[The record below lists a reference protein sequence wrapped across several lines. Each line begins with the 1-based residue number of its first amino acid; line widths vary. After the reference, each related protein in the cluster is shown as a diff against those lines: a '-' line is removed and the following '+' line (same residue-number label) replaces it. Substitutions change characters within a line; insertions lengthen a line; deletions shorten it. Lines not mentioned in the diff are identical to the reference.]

1 MKVRN
6 SLLGGV
12 ALLLFAATAVPMQ
25 AQIFR
30 YFTSEMGNEQY
41 TSLPLSRT
49 PLAVEDFVDPATRL
63 SDPDNGYYYKNG
75 RFGVDLGFT
84 FEYEGQRYTRI
95 QINVNGFVLFGNQP
109 PLLAANIP
117 TRLFNNAEPN
127 TVIAPFWGEHYYRG
141 DNQRDQNNQLFLES
155 EIAVMN
161 QVSPNGVNTFVVEWR
176 DLNINYF
183 FDANNPEDP
192 LSPDAS
198 VKRSSVGTFQ
208 LKMFESAP
216 VGQPKQFEQGDI
228 EFHYSTVG
236 DPQVP
241 GAVKTSGSAVGIES
255 HPFGQAPTSFM
266 NGLFIE
272 SDANFINRD
281 PNRDTPENSRNRTD
295 LTSTW
300 SPSRANNNVIRFVA
314 TPRQGIRGWGDGDA
328 NLSQLPGNQHFLKPQ
343 NEFVT
348 VTDPLT
354 IMRSVVEFKP
364 LDSLLEREAYHGD
377 VNHNGRY
384 FYSTR
389 DENNDPAPRYR
400 RDIKTRSANE
410 FDDIPA
416 DNSFIPTQ
424 LFFEANSYDAA
435 LIINYMAGRVPV
447 LPWRLDTTVAY
458 GKAGADL
465 PFVSGVELND
475 VRKIADQTYLVP
487 VTFTGN
493 VNGAVGVEMNFDGVV
508 TGIEAVESNGN
519 KVLAVNGN
527 SIISIAASGS
537 FNTGD
542 VLAYAT
548 VRTAGAVLR
557 AENVE
562 VNDVNKGSIE
572 IPVGVDASTVNVYP
586 NPFTERVEFA
596 FNITVAG
603 DYSLRVFDILGNVVK
618 DFGTQTM
625 SEGTQVIEWNGM
637 DADGK
642 QLANGSY
649 VYRLEGANGVQSG
662 SVSVAR

>member
-63 SDPDNGYYYKNG
+63 ADPDNGYYYKNG

-109 PLLAANIP
+109 PLLASNIP

-161 QVSPNGVNTFVVEWR
+161 QVSANGVNNFVVEWR

-208 LKMFESAP
+208 LKLFESAP

-241 GAVKTSGSAVGIES
+241 GAVKTSGSSVGIES

-272 SDANFINRD
+272 SEANFINRD

-400 RDIKTRSANE
+400 RDVPTRSANE

-458 GKAGADL
+458 GKAGAAQ

-493 VNGAVGVEMNFDGVV
+493 VNGAVGVEMDFDGVV
-508 TGIEAVESNGN
+508 TNIEAVEANGN
-519 KVLAVNGN
+519 KVLAVNGQ
-527 SIISIAASGS
+527 SIISIAASGT

-572 IPVGVDASTVNVYP
+572 IPVGVDASTANVYP

-625 SEGTQVIEWNGM
+625 SEGTQVIEWNGL